1 MAKLTSFM
9 QVSVDGCY
17 ADAMGDMSW
26 AHRDDAESQAFMTEN
41 ATSGGMLLFGRFT
54 YELMARY
61 WPTPLAREH
70 APAAAASINAMPKLV
85 FSSTLKRAP
94 WQNSRVVKGELVR
107 EIKKLKAE
115 SDVDLAILGSG
126 SIVAALARENLVD
139 VYQLMIVPIVLGDGR
154 RFLEGV
160 ESRPRLKLDKTRTF
174 KNGNL
179 FVTYRG
185 G

>member
-1 MAKLTSFM
+1 M

-17 ADAMGDMSW
+17 ADATGDMSW
-26 AHRDDAESQAFMTEN
+26 AHRDDAESQAFMTDN
-41 ATSGGMLLFGRFT
+41 AASGGMLLFGRIT
-54 YELMARY
+54 YELMAQY
-61 WPTPLAREH
+61 WPTPLA
-70 APAAAASINAMPKLV
+70 AQNTPAAAESINAMPKVV
-85 FSSTLKRAP
+85 FSSTLKQAK

-115 SDVDLAILGSG
+115 SSVDMAILGSG
-126 SIVAALARENLVD
+126 SLVAALARENLVD
-139 VYQLMIVPIVLGDGR
+139 LYQLMIVPIVLGDGR

-174 KNGNL
+174 RNGNV